1 MRTTGRAT
9 CKELLRLGSSTL
21 DCPMGS
27 PARYII
33 CILYTCYVC
42 DLLSTGSHKY
52 TRNSSGIGGSSRL
65 GSGSSSYSYRSVVLV
80 VVVVVVIVV

>member
-9 CKELLRLGSSTL
+9 CKELLCMGSSTL

-33 CILYTCYVC
+33 CILYTCECIC
-42 DLLSTGSHKY
+42 DLLSTGSHKC
-52 TRNSSGIGGSSRL
+52 TSGIGGSSRL
-65 GSGSSSYSYRSVVLV
+65 GSGNSSYSYSSVVFVVDLKV
-80 VVVVVVIVV
+80 VVVV